1 MLSGLPTL
9 SVASALK
16 RLALWL
22 LCMLIILV
30 CYGVGKLELLAT
42 PRALPLLALDEA
54 IPFAPWTVL
63 LYGTATWACLI
74 AWLLVPS
81 RRDAGR
87 LLAAIT
93 ISSVVCMIAFVVFPT
108 TFPRA
113 LYPTPAGDA
122 YWLREL
128 AELRESDSP
137 TNCLPSL
144 HVALAWSIG
153 LTAAAWMRRAWAR
166 AIPITWALLV
176 TATTLTTK
184 QHYVVDIPPGIFVG
198 ALAFV
203 TARRLYPHERATPA
217 WMRAPQLELRWPE
230 HRERIAR
237 LRAKVE
243 AHQWSLDEVAWPEG
257 PLPPLDPTLVRLINE
272 LIYVEEIA
280 GLNFQVLAR
289 ASAQDDLRR
298 LYELFAIEERRHADG
313 LRQLLALHGAPLRS
327 PGLGNTLVLRE
338 FETLDPQAD
347 GDVYLIA
354 VATPVFETMLD
365 AGTVP
370 FLRDHPALESDWFRD
385 FIQRITRDEAAHMAV
400 NWALIREA
408 GSRYGRLR
416 GLRFLL
422 NPSIYRG
429 MIAVPFMSL
438 DVYSLAHRLGYQFKT
453 LLPSFAKLWRLHR
466 RYRELAGFPL
476 WTIFRLF
483 VLCGALATLVC
494 HVLQRGGLL
503 FIRFWTGFTRIT
515 DALARALW
523 GPRLLAEL
531 ELPAAGSLEG
541 RAPLPV
547 ARSG

>member
-1 MLSGLPTL
+1 MNAPVISI
-9 SVASALK
+9 ASLIK
-16 RLALWL
+16 RVTLWL
-22 LCMLIILV
+22 LCMAVILF
-30 CYGVGKLELLAT
+30 CYGIGKLELLAT
-42 PRALPLLALDEA
+42 PHQLPLLALDRA
-54 IPFAPWTVL
+54 IPFLPWTVL

-74 AWLLVPS
+74 AWLLVPN

-87 LLAAIT
+87 LLAAVT
-93 ISSVVCMIAFVVFPT
+93 ISAVVCMLCFVAFPT
-108 TFPRA
+108 TFPRE

-153 LTAAAWMRRAWAR
+153 LTAASWMRRAWAR
-166 AIPITWALLV
+166 AIPIAWASLV
-176 TATTLTTK
+176 TVTTLTTK
-184 QHYVVDIPPGIFVG
+184 QHYLVDIPPGFLVG
-198 ALAFV
+198 LFAWWS
-203 TARRLYPHERATPA
+203 ARRLFPRERASPA
-217 WMRAPQLELRWPE
+217 WMRPPQLELQWPE
-230 HRERIAR
+230 HQARIAK

-289 ASAQDDLRR
+289 ASSQEDLRR
-298 LYELFAIEERRHADG
+298 LYELFALEERRHADG
-313 LRQLLALHGAPLRS
+313 LRQLLALHGAPLRT
-327 PGLGNTLVLRE
+327 PGLGNTLVLNE
-338 FETLDPQAD
+338 FEKLDPQAD

-370 FLRDHPALESDWFRD
+370 FLRDHPALESEWFGD
-385 FIQRITRDEAAHMAV
+385 FIARITRDEAAHMAV

-408 GSRYGRLR
+408 GARFGWRG

-429 MIAVPFMSL
+429 MVAVPFMSL
-438 DVYSLAHRLGYQFKT
+438 DVYALAHRLGYQFKT
-453 LLPSFAKLWRLHR
+453 LLPSFRKLWRLHR
-466 RYRELAGFPL
+466 RYKELAGFPL
-476 WTIFRLF
+476 WSVFRLF
-483 VLCGALATLVC
+483 VLCGALATIVC
-494 HVLQRGGLL
+494 HLLQRANLL
-503 FIRFWTGFTRIT
+503 FIRFWTVFTKAT

-541 RAPLPV
+541 RAPLQ
-547 ARSG
+547 ATD